1 MCSEAAE
8 DDIILLQAHL
18 NSGKL
23 CKTFEKNLGE
33 PAEINFVEPPLDPE
47 NPLKGAAKVKAERAL
62 AKKYRLYRKA
72 VLKCELIPHSK
83 AEWLVMSKDNA
94 ESRDPHLRYIYLT
107 NGLASNEVDQINKFI
122 RETVKYLRERKVTL
136 AKQIALEK
144 LSIDKLRD
152 AIYSSTCY
160 SLTTRC

>member
-47 NPLKGAAKVKAERAL
+47 NPLKGAAKVKAELAL
-62 AKKYRLYRKA
+62 AKKCRLYRKA
-72 VLKCELIPHSK
+72 WFIYHC
-83 AEWLVMSKDNA
+83 LVY
-94 ESRDPHLRYIYLT
+94 H
-107 NGLASNEVDQINKFI
+107 
-122 RETVKYLRERKVTL
+122 
-136 AKQIALEK
+136 
-144 LSIDKLRD
+144 
-152 AIYSSTCY
+152 
-160 SLTTRC
+160 